1 MLQSQPTPKVF
12 ISYSHDSTAHKAWV
26 LTLATRLEGNGVAV
40 TLDQWDLKIGG
51 DLPHF
56 MESGLSDS
64 DRVIVVCTD
73 EYVRKANAMQ
83 SGGVGY
89 EKMIITSQIM
99 RDLGSNRVIPIVI
112 NNEQSNVPTFV
123 ATRLWLDFS
132 SENYEQ
138 SYRQLIADLWGESVQ
153 PRPPRG
159 ENPFNRQP
167 VAVEPIVFDIP
178 ESFVSPALTNTV
190 TFNPTLNNGK
200 FWVGAGDMAFEL
212 SWSRCSKGS
221 IWIYNR
227 QESIHS
233 LRIPTGITEIEQIN
247 NAECNYHACH
257 CRTPGVCRV
266 AQDFLRPVL
275 VQSRCNPA
283 FHFWC
288 SSNEQSYFARAH
300 TPLFSVHMSREC
312 RGHRY
317 DTVQFRYSQ
326 HHE

>member
-178 ESFVSPALTNTV
+178 ESFVSPALQ
-190 TFNPTLNNGK
+190 G
-200 FWVGAGDMAFEL
+200 
-212 SWSRCSKGS
+212 
-221 IWIYNR
+221 
-227 QESIHS
+227 
-233 LRIPTGITEIEQIN
+233 
-247 NAECNYHACH
+247 
-257 CRTPGVCRV
+257 
-266 AQDFLRPVL
+266 
-275 VQSRCNPA
+275 
-283 FHFWC
+283 
-288 SSNEQSYFARAH
+288 
-300 TPLFSVHMSREC
+300 
-312 RGHRY
+312 
-317 DTVQFRYSQ
+317 
-326 HHE
+326 

>member
-12 ISYSHDSTAHKAWV
+12 ISYSHDSTAHKAWI

-167 VAVEPIVFDIP
+167 VAVEPIVFDVP

-190 TFNPTLNNGK
+190 TFNPTLNNGR

-212 SWSRCSKGS
+212 SWSKCNKGS

-227 QESIHS
+227 QESNHS
-233 LRIPTGITEIEQIN
+233 LRIPNGITEIEQIN
-247 NAECNYHACH
+247 NAECNSFYNEDSSTSLKEGELAVLQNKNGYYLAVKIERVLYRGRHADD
-257 CRTPGVCRV
+257 RDELIFSYVIAP
-266 AQDFLRPVL
+266 AKSISF
-275 VQSRCNPA
+275 SR
-283 FHFWC
+283 H
-288 SSNEQSYFARAH
+288 
-300 TPLFSVHMSREC
+300 V
-312 RGHRY
+312 
-317 DTVQFRYSQ
+317 
-326 HHE
+326 

>member
-89 EKMIITSQIM
+89 EK
-99 RDLGSNRVIPIVI
+99 
-112 NNEQSNVPTFV
+112 
-123 ATRLWLDFS
+123 
-132 SENYEQ
+132 
-138 SYRQLIADLWGESVQ
+138 
-153 PRPPRG
+153 RPPRG

-247 NAECNYHACH
+247 NAECNSFYNEDSSTSLKEGELAVLQNKNGYYLAVKIERVLYRGRHADD
-257 CRTPGVCRV
+257 RDELIFSYVIAP
-266 AQDFLRPVL
+266 AKSISF
-275 VQSRCNPA
+275 SR
-283 FHFWC
+283 H
-288 SSNEQSYFARAH
+288 
-300 TPLFSVHMSREC
+300 V
-312 RGHRY
+312 
-317 DTVQFRYSQ
+317 
-326 HHE
+326 